1 MLVNV
6 EEVSEMSAS
15 PFEVERRHPVTSMFS
30 TMIEE
35 RVISDSVSNT
45 NGDVVKQREE
55 REILVNVANPDL
67 TQTSENEMAEEET
80 ME

>member
-1 MLVNV
+1 
-6 EEVSEMSAS
+6 
-15 PFEVERRHPVTSMFS
+15 
-30 TMIEE
+30 MIEE